1 MLSLL
6 QKYPDF
12 RKQFMYPTIAK
23 FHYNMMVRVDD
34 VTKLK
39 MEDLKPNPRFPFA
52 LQCQL
57 CWSKNVLEE
66 RATPFQILLGLADHH
81 YCILLALG
89 LYLEMW
95 IAGGEGQHSQHVFVA
110 QNETPEQVKNACY
123 SAIKTYAFDAKD
135 FVRAQEG
142 PIGTHSLCK
151 LPATFV

>member
-1 MLSLL
+1 
-6 QKYPDF
+6 
-12 RKQFMYPTIAK
+12 
-23 FHYNMMVRVDD
+23 
-34 VTKLK
+34 
-39 MEDLKPNPRFPFA
+39 
-52 LQCQL
+52 
-57 CWSKNVLEE
+57 
-66 RATPFQILLGLADHH
+66 
-81 YCILLALG
+81 
-89 LYLEMW
+89 MW